1 MTKLTRFFG
10 TSILVVSLSGVAL
23 AGDVM
28 TPPVAPP
35 PPSQLSSNGPG
46 TEVPAL
52 QQPGQ
57 DLSGDLV
64 TAMDTLATWLVAT
77 IQ

>member
-10 TSILVVSLSGVAL
+10 TCILVASLSGLAF
-23 AGDVM
+23 AGDVL
-28 TPPVAPP
+28 TPPVPPP
-35 PPSQLSSNGPG
+35 PPSGSSSNWPE
-46 TEVPAL
+46 TEAPAL
-52 QQPGQ
+52 QQSGH

-64 TAMDTLATWLVAT
+64 TAMDTLVSWLVAS